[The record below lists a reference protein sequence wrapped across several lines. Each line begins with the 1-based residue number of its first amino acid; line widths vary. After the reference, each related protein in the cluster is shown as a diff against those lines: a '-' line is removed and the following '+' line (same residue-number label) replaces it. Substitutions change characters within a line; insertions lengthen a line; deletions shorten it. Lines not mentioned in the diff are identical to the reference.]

1 MATVTVDV
9 DVPDEG
15 GLIRVQVNESNVWR
29 LMLNGTTVPQRK
41 TEEWVRCWRRRA
53 QQGGVVGYLPN
64 RTRQYMEAGLGPLP
78 FRVIKDTYSPSRGG
92 REPGLV
98 Y

>member
-15 GLIRVQVNESNVWR
+15 GLIRVRVTKSNVWR

-41 TEEWVRCWRRRA
+41 AEEWVRRWRRRA
-53 QQGGVVGYLPN
+53 QQGALWV
-64 RTRQYMEAGLGPLP
+64 T
-78 FRVIKDTYSPSRGG
+78 SPTVRGNTWK
-92 REPGLV
+92 PG
-98 Y
+98 